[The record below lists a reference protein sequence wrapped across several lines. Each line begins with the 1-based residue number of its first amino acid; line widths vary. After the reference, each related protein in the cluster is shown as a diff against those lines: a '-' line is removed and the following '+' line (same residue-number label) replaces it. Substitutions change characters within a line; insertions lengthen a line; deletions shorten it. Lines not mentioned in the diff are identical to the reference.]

1 MGAFTKDNSKMK
13 IRMVME
19 DKYSRMENTILASL
33 RTIKEKD

>member
-19 DKYSRMENTILASL
+19 DKYSRMENTISASL